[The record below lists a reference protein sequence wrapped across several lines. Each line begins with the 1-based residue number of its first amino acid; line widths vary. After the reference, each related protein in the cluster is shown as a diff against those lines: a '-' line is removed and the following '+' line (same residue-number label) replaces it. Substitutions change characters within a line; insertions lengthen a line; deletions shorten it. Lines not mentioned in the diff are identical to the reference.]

1 MVNRNRYPAKL
12 DLKRQ
17 NRLLAGLVSERFP
30 EVSGIVITMTYY
42 QKGANPVLMERT
54 INVFPTSDAYFKMD
68 CMIRGCD
75 GGGFDLTP
83 AITELAKNRK
93 NVKKGSLVCNG
104 QIDTLSPDHA
114 HIDYEIVMQ
123 YNKLPRN
130 SNR

>member
-1 MVNRNRYPAKL
+1 M

-30 EVSGIVITMTYY
+30 EVSGIIINMTYY

-83 AITELAKNRK
+83 AVTDMAKNHK
-93 NVKKGSLVCNG
+93 NVKKGTLVCNG
-104 QIDTLSPDHA
+104 QTDVPSPDHA
-114 HIDYEIVMQ
+114 RVDYEIVMQ
-123 YNKLPRN
+123 YNKSSRK
-130 SNR
+130 